1 MMAQSYA
8 CPIGPYGE
16 KGYQHERRTKNVRN
30 RQISRRMDTHGIIVV
45 ERFATFHYY

>member
-16 KGYQHERRTKNVRN
+16 KGYQHERRTKNVPHDGGTAPAL
-30 RQISRRMDTHGIIVV
+30 SRTPVCRESAPGD
-45 ERFATFHYY
+45 